1 MIVMADLIGLLKKE
15 MGYTNKEVRCG
26 LCDHFIETTK
36 GRGEMLCKLNGAVP
50 IEVDPEGRCDFYKCI
65 DAIKIKI

>member
-1 MIVMADLIGLLKKE
+1 MGEVVDLLKKR
-15 MGYTNKEVRCG
+15 MGYTTDKIECRS
-26 LCDHFIETTK
+26 CDYFIETTK